1 MSTII
6 TDIFIIILLI
16 AASAVCIALI
26 YGLKKIIQSVSL
38 LQKDVN
44 DLTSSLKPL
53 INSTQQLTDNINNLT
68 EQTKSQLNVSK
79 SIINDVR
86 ERFDKYLEIE
96 HKVRDGMENVVMPF
110 VSSLNALG
118 KGFDAFWS
126 RYKNK

>member
-1 MSTII
+1 MNPII

-26 YGLKKIIQSVSL
+26 FGLKKIIQSVSM

-44 DLTSSLKPL
+44 ELTSSLKPL
-53 INSTQQLTDNINNLT
+53 INSTQQLTDNINQLT
-68 EQTKSQLNVSK
+68 EETKAQLNVSK
-79 SIINDVR
+79 SIVNDIR

-96 HKVRDGMENVVMPF
+96 HRVRDGMENVVMPF
-110 VSSLNALG
+110 VSSLNAIG

-126 RYKNK
+126 RYINK

>member
-1 MSTII
+1 MNPII
-6 TDIFIIILLI
+6 TDIFIMILLI

-26 YGLKKIIQSVSL
+26 FGLKKIIQSVSM

-44 DLTSSLKPL
+44 ELTSSLKPL
-53 INSTQQLTDNINNLT
+53 INSTQQLTDNINQLT
-68 EQTKSQLNVSK
+68 EETKAQLNVSK
-79 SIINDVR
+79 SIVNDIR

-96 HKVRDGMENVVMPF
+96 HRVRDGMENVVMPF
-110 VSSLNALG
+110 VSSLNAIG